1 VGNPR
6 LAHAGTLDRVRF
18 VRRLLRHRLAAEL
31 ATFGLVG
38 AICLAT
44 DIVLFNVLV
53 FGADLAPVPAK
64 IITMAITGTM
74 SFFGHRHVT
83 FRGRKG
89 AGLSSEVFQF
99 TALTALSLVAGLAP
113 LWLVR
118 NVADLGGPIWLNAAN
133 IVGIAL
139 GAGLRYVAYRQVVW
153 AQAPVVAASDQTV
166 SVPSSER
173 SV

>member
-1 VGNPR
+1 MGSPR
-6 LAHAGTLDRVRF
+6 PAHAGTLDGVRF
-18 VRRLLRHRLAAEL
+18 LRRLVRHRLAAEL

-38 AICLAT
+38 AVCLVT
-44 DIVLFNVLV
+44 DIVVFNVLV

-74 SFFGHRHVT
+74 SFVGHRHVT

-89 AGLSSEVFQF
+89 AGLSAEVVQF
-99 TALTALSLVAGLAP
+99 TALTALSLLAGLAP

-118 NVADLGGPIWLNAAN
+118 NVADLGGPVWLNAAN

-139 GAGLRYVAYRQVVW
+139 GAVLRYVAYRQVVW
-153 AQAPVVAASDQTV
+153 AQPPVADASEPTV
-166 SVPSSER
+166 PATSSRR